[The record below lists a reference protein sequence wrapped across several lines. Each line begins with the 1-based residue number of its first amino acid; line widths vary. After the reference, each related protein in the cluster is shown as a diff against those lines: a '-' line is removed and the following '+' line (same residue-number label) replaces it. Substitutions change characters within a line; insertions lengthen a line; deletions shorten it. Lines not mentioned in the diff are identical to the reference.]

1 MDKDLYLNF
10 KFNYMSQENQ
20 TLSLFSDDQM
30 PAKWE
35 EEWVGMP
42 EFKQQDENSFQSII
56 VHFRNEKD
64 RKEFEELL
72 QQKITYKTKS
82 IWFPKYDRE
91 KPSNY
96 VYLNLK
102 NDES

>member
-20 TLSLFSDDQM
+20 TLSLFSDDQI

-56 VHFRNEKD
+56 VHFPRTLGKPFPGQVSHVFSQCFKKNV
-64 RKEFEELL
+64 EL
-72 QQKITYKTKS
+72 
-82 IWFPKYDRE
+82 W
-91 KPSNY
+91 SNP
-96 VYLNLK
+96 LEL
-102 NDES
+102 